1 VWLFERRDL
10 PLVAAAF
17 ATRYG
22 VAQDPP
28 GRPGLAY
35 LTAQMLTRGAGDR
48 DRAQTVATLA
58 DTGASLEAYAQAD
71 GSIVTVRVS
80 KTHFDTAFAVFAD
93 AIARPHF
100 DPAQWS
106 EVSVRWQQE
115 LRLRDRDFATVSRVV
130 SQAVIYGPDTPYGH
144 PARGRLA
151 TASLISREHLK
162 SFHEQTFRPDR
173 GLLVVVGDLSRS
185 ELDSALAKNWTTW
198 TKPSS
203 PAPKRIAPPQ
213 PAQGRP
219 RLVLVDCQ
227 LGGQPGPDSHQ
238 TAVSVVLPAVVA
250 THQTAPLLQL
260 ASRALGG
267 RFNTRLSVDT
277 RGARGWFAS
286 AHTVLSQRRGVGSIT
301 ARALTRSRTAAAAVR
316 KLLVQIDNLGLHGL
330 TTPELD
336 RVRAQQLTEL
346 LLTNASVA
354 DFSRRIATL
363 NLLGLGPE
371 ADGIASRQQLAVT
384 KGQLRKVAARHF
396 KLTQASIVV
405 VGPRTKLLAQ
415 LRALDLGEPELW
427 SPAGRPIG
435 GK

>member
-1 VWLFERRDL
+1 MKASASSPVVSFGTLWVILLASVALDGCKGCGSSGTTETPQLRLQPTAAVPNDGRPALAPPSAYQPPKPQRYVTAQGLRVWLFERRDL

-185 ELDSALAKNWTTW
+185 ELDSALAKN
-198 TKPSS
+198 
-203 PAPKRIAPPQ
+203 
-213 PAQGRP
+213 
-219 RLVLVDCQ
+219 
-227 LGGQPGPDSHQ
+227 
-238 TAVSVVLPAVVA
+238 
-250 THQTAPLLQL
+250 
-260 ASRALGG
+260 
-267 RFNTRLSVDT
+267 
-277 RGARGWFAS
+277 
-286 AHTVLSQRRGVGSIT
+286 
-301 ARALTRSRTAAAAVR
+301 
-316 KLLVQIDNLGLHGL
+316 
-330 TTPELD
+330 
-336 RVRAQQLTEL
+336 
-346 LLTNASVA
+346 
-354 DFSRRIATL
+354 
-363 NLLGLGPE
+363 
-371 ADGIASRQQLAVT
+371 
-384 KGQLRKVAARHF
+384 
-396 KLTQASIVV
+396 
-405 VGPRTKLLAQ
+405 
-415 LRALDLGEPELW
+415 
-427 SPAGRPIG
+427 
-435 GK
+435 